1 MLEDQIRRLAR
12 TKAKPVK
19 RVRMSNLADLSNPFE
34 VIAPDGPLTPLV
46 LSSPHSGSHYP
57 IDLIEASSLSKTAL
71 RRSEDCYVD
80 ELFSSAKFAGVP
92 MIRALYPRAYLD
104 LNREPYELDP
114 EMFTDPLP
122 DFINSASP
130 RVAAGLGTVAR
141 IVANQKEIYAR
152 KLTWTEVEARINRL
166 YKPYHQTLRRLV
178 NAARDQFGYCVL
190 IDCHSMP
197 SAGLPT
203 GKGIAGDSVDVVLG
217 DRNGLSCS
225 SLITEETER
234 ILSSLGY
241 SIIRNN
247 PYAGGFTTQSYG
259 EPETGVH
266 ALQIEINRALYV
278 DEMSLSRRPSFA
290 KLKDDLRVFLET
302 LSEFSGDARKALTF
316 QRLSAE

>member
-1 MLEDQIRRLAR
+1 
-12 TKAKPVK
+12 
-19 RVRMSNLADLSNPFE
+19 MSNLADLSDPFE
-34 VIAPDGPLTPLV
+34 VIAPVGPATPLV
-46 LSSPHSGSHYP
+46 LSSPHSGSYYP
-57 IDLIEASSLSKTAL
+57 VDLIEASSLSKTAL

-80 ELFSSAKFAGVP
+80 ELFSAAKFTGVP

-114 EMFTDPLP
+114 QTFTGPPP
-122 DFINSASP
+122 DFVNSASP
-130 RVAAGLGTVAR
+130 RVAAGLGTIAR
-141 IVANQKEIYAR
+141 IVVNQKEIYAR
-152 KLTWTEVEARINRL
+152 NLTWAEVETRVNRL

-203 GKGIAGDSVDVVLG
+203 GKGIKDSVDVVLG

-225 SLITEETER
+225 SIVTEEAER
-234 ILSSLGY
+234 ILGGLGY
-241 SIIRNN
+241 STIRNN

-259 EPETGVH
+259 EPETGIH
-266 ALQIEINRALYV
+266 ALQIEINRSLYI
-278 DEMSLSRRPSFA
+278 DETSLNRRPGFA

-302 LSEFSGDARKALTF
+302 LSAYAGDARKAL
-316 QRLSAE
+316 A